1 MSEGKPSAKVPGDGG
16 VPFPS
21 RREVHGSRIP
31 VRKPTGDSPSPVT
44 GSFPTRQELKD
55 TGMLPQVSAKKPP
68 AAPRVK
74 TPRKKPS
81 VSTQPPTGQPP
92 MGQPPANVPDRRSV
106 QSQTRPQPQPNGA
119 QLNGTQQIFAG
130 ERVRQPAQVRA
141 KRAPRWRVALVL
153 LLLVG
158 LVGGAVYVAI
168 TSLSGSNPITA
179 ESLDFPGPGEGS
191 VEVTVTAGEL
201 GSEIGQSLVDAG
213 VVKTLKGFT
222 KAFDANSAA
231 STIKPGTYTLKK
243 GMTSAGALAALLDDA
258 NRRDNAITV
267 NAGQTVSQV
276 SEKMV
281 SVGGFTQEQ
290 IEQAL
295 SQTDALGLPD
305 VAEGELEGWL
315 SPGSYDVGKGS
326 TASEIFSQMVAAT
339 VSDLTALGVPQD
351 QWQVVLTK
359 ASILEREAGSVEDM
373 PKVARVIQNR
383 LDQPEGETR
392 GLLQMDSTVL
402 YGVGKSGGLPTEE
415 DLASDSP
422 YNTYRVVGLPPGPIA
437 SPSKAALGATVD
449 PADGDWLY
457 FVTINLDTG
466 ETLFT
471 STLEEQE
478 ANIELLRQ
486 WCAENEDRC

>member
-1 MSEGKPSAKVPGDGG
+1 MSEGKPSANAPGDGG

-31 VRKPTGDSPSPVT
+31 VRKPQGDTPNPLT

-55 TGMLPQVSAKKPP
+55 TGMLPQVQRSRSR
-68 AAPRVK
+68 AAIHTGGGATKASPR
-74 TPRKKPS
+74 TGSPR
-81 VSTQPPTGQPP
+81 TGSPKDGAP
-92 MGQPPANVPDRRSV
+92 ING
-106 QSQTRPQPQPNGA
+106 SQANGA
-119 QLNGTQQIFAG
+119 QQLFVAD
-130 ERVRQPAQVRA
+130 RVRRPAQVRA
-141 KRAPRWRVALVL
+141 KKAPKWRVALVL
-153 LLLVG
+153 LLLVS

-168 TSLSGSNPITA
+168 TSLGGSNPITA
-179 ESLDFPGPGEGS
+179 ESLDFPGPGEGD
-191 VEVTVTAGEL
+191 VEVTITVGEL

-243 GMTSAGALAALLDDA
+243 GMTSAGALAALLDDT

-267 NAGQTVSQV
+267 NAGQTVAQV

-281 SVGGFTQEQ
+281 SVGGFTEDEIQEAIGQ
-290 IEQAL
+290 P
-295 SQTDALGLPD
+295 DALGLPD
-305 VAEGELEGWL
+305 VAEGQLEGWL

-326 TASEIFSQMVAAT
+326 TATEVFSQMVAAT
-339 VSDLTALGVPQD
+339 VSDLSALEVPED
-351 QWQVVLTK
+351 QWQQVLTK

-383 LDQPEGETR
+383 LDQPEGETL

-437 SPSKAALGATVD
+437 SPSEAALEATVN

-471 STLEEQE
+471 SKLDEQE